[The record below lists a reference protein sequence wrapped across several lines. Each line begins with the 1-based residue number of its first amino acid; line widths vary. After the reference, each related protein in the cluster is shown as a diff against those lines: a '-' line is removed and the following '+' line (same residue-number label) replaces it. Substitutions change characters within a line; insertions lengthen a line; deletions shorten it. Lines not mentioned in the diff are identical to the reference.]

1 MTSYFPV
8 SLRFDNKKILLV
20 GAGNISAFK
29 LDKIQLYNPK
39 LIRVI
44 AREFTAPFLKI
55 KQEQVECIQK
65 SFATEDIDGFDIVI
79 VAIEDH
85 ELQREIYQL
94 CQQKNILCNCVDLID
109 CCDFIF
115 PSIVKRGDITIAI
128 NSNGRLPG
136 FSAVFK
142 TYIEKLLPVRI
153 EEKFEEIVRL
163 RSELPPGPERM
174 KTIRQKAQNYFDSL
188 MGGE

>member
-20 GAGNISAFK
+20 GAGKISAFK
-29 LDKIQLYNPK
+29 LDKIQQYNP
-39 LIRVI
+39 LHIRVV
-44 AREFTAPFLKI
+44 AREFTEPFLKI
-55 KQEQVECIQK
+55 KNEQVECVQK
-65 SFATEDIDGFDIVI
+65 SFSTEDLNGFDIVI
-79 VAIEDH
+79 VAIEDQK
-85 ELQREIYQL
+85 LQRDIYQL

-142 TYIEKLLPVRI
+142 TYIEKLLPAKI
-153 EEKFEEIVRL
+153 EEKFEEIVKL
-163 RSELPPGPERM
+163 RNELPPGPDRM
-174 KTIRQKAQNYFDSL
+174 KYIRQKAQNYFDSII
-188 MGGE
+188 GGE